1 MTKGEFL
8 SDRDVKA
15 FFLKKKK
22 RLFEVEIE
30 YLGTVVFV
38 LSYFLLGR

>member
-8 SDRDVKA
+8 SGRDVKA
-15 FFLKKKK
+15 FFLKKKKKKK

-38 LSYFLLGR
+38 LSYFL

>member
-8 SDRDVKA
+8 SGRDVKA
-15 FFLKKKK
+15 FFLKKKKK

-38 LSYFLLGR
+38 LSYFL

>member
-8 SDRDVKA
+8 SGRDVKA
-15 FFLKKKK
+15 FFLKKKKKK

-38 LSYFLLGR
+38 LSYFL